1 MPAKAGTDEEE
12 RARGQASEKLE
23 LRRVDDQLGVYAI
36 APIDAGERL
45 IALARVF
52 VDRADRFTIQIDE
65 LLHQAGTFEMDD
77 YLNHSCHPNCFL
89 DFEQLAFV
97 ALRPIAVGEQLSFN
111 YLSSEWSMATP
122 FRCWCDATGPSGS
135 TASTRSAASSSCAAI
150 SRSASARCSRRSCAA
165 SSTSCSRAIRPKKR
179 DDRRASGSRL
189 RSGDAPSR
197 GDRSRAA
204 SRRAKQWPTADARR
218 CARRDRRRVDERGA
232 SVAASPQGRAIR
244 ATACGARLRVDLRLA
259 GGRVRLA

>member
-197 GDRSRAA
+197 SDRAA
-204 SRRAKQWPTADARR
+204 R
-218 CARRDRRRVDERGA
+218 RRDGRSSGRLRTRAGVRDVIAGASTSEERALQLRRRGERFGRPPA
-232 SVAASPQGRAIR
+232 GRA
-244 ATACGARLRVDLRLA
+244 CGST
-259 GGRVRLA
+259 